1 MNWVRYLAAAG
12 AEKAYVA
19 ARVPM
24 LNFGELW
31 VDCKKAG

>member
-24 LNFGELW
+24 LDFGELW
-31 VDCKKAG
+31 ADWNTAG